1 MTGIKA
7 TKLAEKKEG
16 VREDSREE
24 INLELKK
31 MLIDQEREI
40 HMKEENGITGKGLM
54 ITKDMIEETDMTR
67 EIAMTRAVEIK
78 DAMIEVTD
86 REEIVRIATEKG
98 SLIKGERGR

>member
-1 MTGIKA
+1 
-7 TKLAEKKEG
+7 
-16 VREDSREE
+16 
-24 INLELKK
+24 

-54 ITKDMIEETDMTR
+54 ITRDMIEETGMTR

-86 REEIVRIATEKG
+86 REEIVRIAAEKG